1 MSYIC
6 KEFKNREIVKATIFL
21 PLFDGFYETFF
32 TSALNYEVEQVIDAD
47 NEENGTDNNSDAY
60 NIKYDFLGYYK
71 KIADHIFDYMKEEQN
86 DLLNSYEFISPQQ
99 PREYNFSTDVINIEI
114 DFNLDVLLSLIDENK
129 EMLSNKIK
137 EDFTPKDGY
146 IPNTPNNL
154 DYWIESIKTET
165 DKYEQMISYILEY
178 LFQDEYNKDNKVH
191 DIIEKCEAFNFVECE
206 LK

>member
-1 MSYIC
+1 M
-6 KEFKNREIVKATIFL
+6 KATIFL
-21 PLFDGFYETFF
+21 PLFDGFYESFF
-32 TSALNYEVEQVIDAD
+32 SDALDNEIEQIIDND

-60 NIKYDFLGYYK
+60 TIKYDFLGYSK
-71 KIADHIFDYMKEEQN
+71 KIADHIFDYMKEEQT
-86 DLLNSYEFISPQQ
+86 DLLNSYEFISLKQ
-99 PREYNFSTDVINIEI
+99 PREYNFSTDEINIEI
-114 DFNLDVLLSLIDENK
+114 DFNLDVLLSLIAENK

-137 EDFTPKDGY
+137 EDFNSKDGN
-146 IPNTPNNL
+146 ISNVINNL

-191 DIIEKCEAFNFVECE
+191 DIIEKCEAFNFVKCE